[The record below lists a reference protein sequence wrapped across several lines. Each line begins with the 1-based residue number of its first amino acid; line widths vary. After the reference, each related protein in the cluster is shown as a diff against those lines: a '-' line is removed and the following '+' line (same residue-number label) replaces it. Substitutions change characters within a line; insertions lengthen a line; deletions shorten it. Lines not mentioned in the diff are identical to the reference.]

1 MPYLQELKIALILLV
16 TVMAYVFLI
25 QPKLRAKKSKIL
37 ERYLYVQSASLN
49 MQDVILKHILK
60 YDSARDEILPEVTY
74 KMYLRELQ
82 KKHAAYLSDKQYKKL
97 KKQNVLFFY
106 NSVNSMLNKE
116 EIRLRTVKLDLAKV
130 EEEVSVS
137 PFVNAN

>member
-1 MPYLQELKIALILLV
+1 MPYLQEIKIAVVILIL
-16 TVMAYVFLI
+16 VMAYVFLI
-25 QPKLRAKKSKIL
+25 QPRLLVKKTKIL
-37 ERYLYVQSASLN
+37 ERFLYVQSDSLN
-49 MQDVILKHILK
+49 MQDIILKHILK
-60 YDSARDEILPEVTY
+60 YDSARDEIFPEITY

-97 KKQNVLFFY
+97 KRQNVLFFY

-116 EIRLRTVKLDLAKV
+116 EIRLQTVKLDLAKV